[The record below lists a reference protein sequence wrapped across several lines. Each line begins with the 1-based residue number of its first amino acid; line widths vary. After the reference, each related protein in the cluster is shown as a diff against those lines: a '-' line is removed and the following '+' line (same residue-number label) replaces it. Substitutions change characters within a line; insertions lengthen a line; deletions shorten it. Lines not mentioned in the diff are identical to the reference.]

1 MSGIFSSQ
9 ILSLMGSP
17 PINSFKSLFNN
28 LLHPTFQP
36 TTILSPARQIRIVK
50 VINLTLLRLLHTPSI
65 PSDQLGASH
74 FFFFSSCSISFVNN
88 MARFLKLEVLPV
100 LAQSS
105 EIKIVRQR
113 CLTPVNTGYV
123 RKGRDPGF
131 EFVWKVVDPKEGKYW
146 TRRDRGP
153 KEKENIG
160 MDTSNVVH
168 RPHN

>member
-1 MSGIFSSQ
+1 
-9 ILSLMGSP
+9 
-17 PINSFKSLFNN
+17 
-28 LLHPTFQP
+28 
-36 TTILSPARQIRIVK
+36 
-50 VINLTLLRLLHTPSI
+50 
-65 PSDQLGASH
+65 
-74 FFFFSSCSISFVNN
+74 

-105 EIKIVRQR
+105 EIKMVRQR
-113 CLTPVNTGYV
+113 CSTPVNTGYV

-160 MDTSNVVH
+160 MDTSTVVH
-168 RPHN
+168 RHHN